1 MVIYGEYLFLEN
13 LISGVLLLL
22 LTGKLLGERIR
33 KGRLLCAALLCGV
46 SGFLLLVPPIGAA
59 APGLQAAAGDTGG
72 MAPWL
77 PVLHAIG
84 GFAVRILAALLI
96 PYLAFGANSLL
107 LFLKKGV
114 VFLGLTL
121 LSGGAAMAFL
131 LWRQIPAVSGNGS
144 IYIEAVT
151 YLQLLCWVMLA
162 FGLAWWFVRLIR
174 LLRLSQWTEGE
185 LQVQMQEGGRT
196 YSLHAAI
203 DTANCLREPLSG
215 SPVILLDR
223 KAKEKLGIAGSVAA
237 SQYANRFAAVPYR
250 AVGTTT
256 GVLEG
261 LRADEIMFQNRN
273 LQASVLAFYDGD
285 FGDVEALVNREVI
298 HDEILQTHA
307 AGA

>member
-151 YLQLLCWVMLA
+151 YLQLLCWGMLA

-196 YSLHAAI
+196 YRLHAAI

-215 SPVILLDR
+215 RPVILLDR

>member
-33 KGRLLCAALLCGV
+33 KGRFLCAALLCGV

-59 APGLQAAAGDTGG
+59 AQGLQAAAGDTGG

-151 YLQLLCWVMLA
+151 YLQLLCWGILA

-196 YSLHAAI
+196 YRLHAAI

-223 KAKEKLGIAGSVAA
+223 KAKKKWVSRGPLQHHSMPTALLPFPIGQSVQRPESWRACVRTKLCFKIETCRQA
-237 SQYANRFAAVPYR
+237 YWHFM
-250 AVGTTT
+250 T
-256 GVLEG
+256 
-261 LRADEIMFQNRN
+261 EISAMSR
-273 LQASVLAFYDGD
+273 
-285 FGDVEALVNREVI
+285 RW
-298 HDEILQTHA
+298 
-307 AGA
+307 